1 MSAETHEV
9 LRKLP
14 ISELGAALAVAIID
28 NRREGEPIRAVYGLI
43 AVAQVMAKHLPPVDQ
58 MLAALEMHR
67 AAIDLLPPE
76 PRRRPMTRQNGKWIE
91 LVKSF

>member
-28 NRREGEPIRAVYGLI
+28 NARDREPISAVYGLI
-43 AVAQVMAKHLPPVDQ
+43 ATVQVMAKHLPPVDQ

-67 AAIDLLPPE
+67 ASLDLLPPE
-76 PRRRPMTRQNGKWIE
+76 PRRRPMMRQNGRWIG
-91 LVKSF
+91 LVK